1 MKINALVQLLSS
13 YISFQNLN
21 KNDFLAKEAGVVW
34 TAINDGTALK
44 SPDEFLNRFSILM
57 YADLKKYHYYYW
69 FAFPAFVL
77 PKEIRLLLQPNT
89 ELENTNLTKD
99 KTWNKLLSQ
108 CCSLRACE
116 ILR

>member
-1 MKINALVQLLSS
+1 MWN
-13 YISFQNLN
+13 
-21 KNDFLAKEAGVVW
+21 
-34 TAINDGTALK
+34 AINNGTALK
-44 SPDEFLNRFSILM
+44 TPDEFLNRFSILM

-77 PKEIRLLLQPNT
+77 PKEIKLLPQPNK
-89 ELENTNLTKD
+89 ELEETKINKN

-108 CCSLRACE
+108 CCSPKACE

>member
-1 MKINALVQLLSS
+1 MWN
-13 YISFQNLN
+13 
-21 KNDFLAKEAGVVW
+21 
-34 TAINDGTALK
+34 AINNGTALK
-44 SPDEFLNRFSILM
+44 TPDEFLNRFSILM

-77 PKEIRLLLQPNT
+77 PKEIKLLPQPNT
-89 ELENTNLTKD
+89 ELEETKINND

-108 CCSLRACE
+108 CCSPKACE

>member
-1 MKINALVQLLSS
+1 MRLLNS

-21 KNDFLAKEAGVVW
+21 KNDFLAKEADVVW
-34 TAINDGTALK
+34 SAINDGTAIK
-44 SPDEFLNRFSILM
+44 TPDEFLNRFSILM

-77 PKEIRLLLQPNT
+77 PKEIRLLPQPDSD
-89 ELENTNLTKD
+89 LEKTRVAKD
-99 KTWNKLLSQ
+99 KTWNKMLSQ
-108 CCSLRACE
+108 CCSPKACE